1 MLDVIKSIL
10 QQLINDIDA
19 GNSNINENQQ
29 QEVLNILETI
39 TKKELTKSEAAD
51 YIGRCPATF
60 DNYVKKGLIPK
71 GRKRQGLSNYFWNKK
86 DLDDYVKN
94 IQQ

>member
-10 QQLINDIDA
+10 KQLINDIDS
-19 GNSNINENQQ
+19 GNSNINEKQQ
-29 QEVLNILETI
+29 QEVLDILESI
-39 TKKELTKSEAAD
+39 TRKELSKSEAAN
-51 YIGRCPATF
+51 YINKCPATF
-60 DNYVKKGLIPK
+60 DNYVRKGLIPK
-71 GRKRQGLSNYFWNKK
+71 GKKRQGFKELFWNKK